1 MSVRDRQ
8 AILAALK
15 KSYMMEIETIANYLA
30 CSISLDGIHAEP
42 IKKALSADIAGELAH
57 ATQLGNRIKQ
67 LGGSPPGSLE
77 LEFGQKAL
85 QVPRET
91 TDILAVIRGVI
102 AAEESAIAQYN
113 RLVRACDGLDY
124 VTQDLCITLLSDEES
139 HLIEFQGFLKDLG
152 GLVAER
158 SAMAGPRARR
168 GAARKRRPVSRRR

>member
-1 MSVRDRQ
+1 MTSSDRR
-8 AILAALK
+8 AILDALR

-30 CSISLDGIHAEP
+30 CSIALDGIHAEP
-42 IKKALSADIAGELAH
+42 IKKALAADIAGEMAH

-67 LGGSPPGSLE
+67 LGGTPPGSLD

-113 RLVRACDGLDY
+113 RLVRACDGVDY

-152 GLVAER
+152 GLVRE
-158 SAMAGPRARR
+158 SAARAPRARR
-168 GAARKRRPVSRRR
+168 PVAKRRTAKRR

>member
-1 MSVRDRQ
+1 MTSSDRR
-8 AILAALK
+8 AILDALR

-30 CSISLDGIHAEP
+30 CSIALDGIHAEP
-42 IKKALSADIAGELAH
+42 IKKALAADIAGEMAH

-67 LGGSPPGSLE
+67 LGGTPPGSLD

-113 RLVRACDGLDY
+113 RLVRACDGVDY

-152 GLVAER
+152 GLVRE
-158 SAMAGPRARR
+158 SAARVPRARR
-168 GAARKRRPVSRRR
+168 PVAKRRTAKRR

>member
-1 MSVRDRQ
+1 
-8 AILAALK
+8 
-15 KSYMMEIETIANYLA
+15 MMEIETIANYLA
-30 CSISLDGIHAEP
+30 CSIALDGIHAEP

-67 LGGSPPGSLE
+67 LGGSPPGSLD
-77 LEFGQKAL
+77 LEFSQKAL

-113 RLVRACDGLDY
+113 RLIRLCDGADY
-124 VTQDLCITLLSDEES
+124 VTQDLCITLLSDEEG

-152 GLVAER
+152 GLVRER
-158 SAMAGPRARR
+158 VVPARARR
-168 GAARKRRPVSRRR
+168 GVRARPRRRSR